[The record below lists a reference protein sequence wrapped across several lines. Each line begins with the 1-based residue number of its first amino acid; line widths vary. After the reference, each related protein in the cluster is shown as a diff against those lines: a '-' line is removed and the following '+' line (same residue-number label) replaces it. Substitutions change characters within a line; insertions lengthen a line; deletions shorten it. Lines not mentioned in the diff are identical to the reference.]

1 MREERGTILFRDVAK
16 KFGFVVPSSSGDKS
30 GNVSIGSAELARS
43 AVHSLYPGDYIGF
56 VRRLRPGRSAEA
68 TDIRLLGAE
77 AADYQMLR
85 EGRWHA

>member
-1 MREERGTILFRDVAK
+1 MREERGTIRFGDFAK
-16 KFGFVVPSSSGDKS
+16 NFGFVVPSSGDDKS
-30 GNVSIGSAELARS
+30 DNVFIGSAELARG
-43 AVHSLYPGDYIGF
+43 AVHSLNPGDYIGF

-77 AADYQMLR
+77 AADYQMFR